1 MWQLPVFRRALN
13 RLRNQSDSFVLVF
26 EHLLGIRLAATIA
39 SATTK
44 AAGYQQIAHSSE
56 LLSAL
61 KAAKLSES
69 FGKML
74 R

>member
-1 MWQLPVFRRALN
+1 M
-13 RLRNQSDSFVLVF
+13 LVF